1 MSAMSENRPAD
12 SARAFLLLSEEALI
26 AQCEVDIYRAS
37 GPGGQ
42 KRNKTG
48 SAVRLRHTPT
58 GLSSQAV
65 EDRSQHSNKRRAV
78 RRLRETLAL
87 MVRGNVARDTFHR
100 SALVEGYVNE
110 RGQLR
115 INPRNPDYPI
125 VVAEVLDVFA
135 ACGTRVGESAA
146 LLGLSTGHFVR
157 FLESDTKLW
166 RQANEL
172 RRIAGAKP
180 LR

>member
-1 MSAMSENRPAD
+1 MTENPPAD
-12 SARAFLLLSEEALI
+12 GARVFLLLSEEALM
-26 AQCEVDIYRAS
+26 AQCEVDVYRAS

-42 KRNKTG
+42 KRNKIS

-58 GLSSQAV
+58 GLSAQAV

-87 MVRGNVARDTFHR
+87 MLRGTVALDTFRR
-100 SALVEGYVNE
+100 SALMEGYVND

-115 INPRNPDYPI
+115 INPRNPDFPL

-157 FLESDTKLW
+157 FLESDTKVW
-166 RQANEL
+166 RQANEM
-172 RRIAGAKP
+172 RRGAGEKP